1 MTVVQ
6 LFPRQTGTS
15 SSARPG
21 FNSSCLQPSFV
32 TRSASSVKFP
42 TTFARQSSQTSQFR
56 RSSPRSLK
64 VSHEFLE
71 PQPQLL
77 ESRFSI
83 ETEVCSSGRDERGW
97 HSRFSTQK
105 IELNSYGAAEVLA
118 LGLASGILLF
128 PEHSWAVDMEV
139 GTTAQGLMGWAA
151 NEPAN
156 ALSLPT
162 WVIHVASVAEWVTA
176 MVLVWK
182 YGDMPGKSSWKGLTW
197 GMVPLL
203 GGAMCACTWHFFYN
217 DPSLEVLVVLQ
228 AFLTVVGNCTMWAA
242 AYRIWKASQEKG
254 SVG

>member
-1 MTVVQ
+1 MTIVQ
-6 LFPRQTGTS
+6 LFPRQTGI
-15 SSARPG
+15 SAHPG
-21 FNSSCLQPSFV
+21 LNLSCLQPLFV
-32 TRSASSVKFP
+32 TRSASSVKFR
-42 TTFARQSSQTSQFR
+42 TTFARQSSQTSRFR

-64 VSHEFLE
+64 VSHDLDE
-71 PQPQLL
+71 PQLL
-77 ESRFSI
+77 ESRFSA
-83 ETEVCSSGRDERGW
+83 ETELCSSGRDERGW
-97 HSRFSTQK
+97 HSLFSIQRM
-105 IELNSYGAAEVLA
+105 ELTSYGPAEILA
-118 LGLASGILLF
+118 LGLVAGVLLF
-128 PEHSWAVDMEV
+128 PEQSWAVDMEA
-139 GTTAQGLMGWAA
+139 GTTAQGFMGWAA
-151 NEPAN
+151 IEPAN